1 MIVISALK
9 IVKKYLK
16 ASLVQINRKFLS
28 LKYLYFKP
36 KSTGELNYNANLLV
50 VKKKVYAPIAK
61 ICVESFI
68 HFHPKSSV
76 TVHVDS
82 QTFAEVS
89 RKLDKLNKKGK
100 VKLKMIENEEKSWQD
115 SKLDL
120 ILSLSEPNQFFMD
133 ADLKWNGPMAP
144 IEEITLFVNEFN
156 FKDNSF
162 YSPLTSSKW
171 FEEFSDATM
180 KNTSFFYWGGYA
192 PKPQDVEMIHE
203 IMRKIEEVTSNQNL
217 EKSFNE
223 STQRI
228 SEQIALSLLVEKTG
242 RPIRYLKESDGFK
255 DGSFV
260 ESSYFGATGSS
271 F

>member
-1 MIVISALK
+1 MTVISALK
-9 IVKKYLK
+9 IAKRFLK
-16 ASLVQINRKFLS
+16 ALLVQVNRRLLS
-28 LKYLYFKP
+28 LKFLYFKP
-36 KSTGELNYNANLLV
+36 KSTSEFNYNANLLV

-76 TVHVDS
+76 TIHVDS
-82 QTFAEVS
+82 QTIAEVS
-89 RKLDKLNKKGK
+89 RKLEKLTKQGK

-120 ILSLSEPNQFFMD
+120 IISIPEPNQFFMD
-133 ADLKWNGPMAP
+133 ADLKWNGPIAP
-144 IEEITLFVNEFN
+144 IEDITLFVNEFKFLN
-156 FKDNSF
+156 NPL
-162 YSPLTSSKW
+162 YSPLTSSEW
-171 FEEFSDATM
+171 FEEFSNSTM
-180 KNTSFFYWGGYA
+180 KNTSFFYWGGYV

-203 IMRKIEEVTSNQNL
+203 IMHKIEVATANNNND
-217 EKSFNE
+217 KSFNE

-242 RPIRYLKESDGFK
+242 KPIRYLKESDGFK